1 MTKIEIIQKYG
12 TRITEAMTKLANAT
26 SDLPEELIAPTLDLY
41 NTVAGASEAVKK
53 TLKDRVKTM
62 VTTKGRVFTEA
73 GSKVFDLAGWRME
86 IRPSGGGLDMSALSI
101 LLNQKGIKKSEYCD
115 LEKVWHPNKDMI
127 NQLIGA
133 GRIKQK
139 DLDSCMKE
147 PGYSVQSPSKI
158 EVKDE

>member
-1 MTKIEIIQKYG
+1 MTKFEIIQKYG
-12 TRITEAMTKLANAT
+12 TRITEAMAKLANAT
-26 SDLPEELIAPTLDLY
+26 SDLPEELVAPTLDLY

-53 TLKDRVKTM
+53 TLKERVKTM
-62 VTTKGRVFTEA
+62 VSSKGRVFTEA
-73 GSKVFDLAGWRME
+73 GSKAFDLAGWRME

-115 LEKVWHPNKDMI
+115 KEVVWHPNKDMI

-133 GRIKQK
+133 GKLKQK
-139 DLDSCMKE
+139 EFDSCMKE

-158 EVKDE
+158 EKPE